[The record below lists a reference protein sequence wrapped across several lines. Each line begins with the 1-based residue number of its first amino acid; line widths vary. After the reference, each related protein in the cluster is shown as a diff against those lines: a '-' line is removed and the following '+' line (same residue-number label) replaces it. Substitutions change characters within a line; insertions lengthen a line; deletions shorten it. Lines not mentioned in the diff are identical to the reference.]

1 MIIRQRV
8 IEVVSSLSA
17 LEGLTVEALRDA
29 LLAGET
35 ARDGCTANHPSNAPG
50 FYAWSAGVCSLRE
63 QLSAAGWT
71 RAEED
76 GLPLILS
83 PSGGIAIALE
93 TGDDG
98 TGLADRI
105 PKTKY
110 TRGPAT
116 VAVVVRNKNQS
127 ELWESD
133 KEEVTVPN
141 PTCQTWFLLRR
152 RIEET
157 ILSELSLPDAIGVD
171 GRVES
176 WIERIILPPISLD
189 PSSGGILPLAPT
201 GGGDSGDIDVRVH
214 RRS

>member
-1 MIIRQRV
+1 MIVRQRI

-50 FYAWSAGVCSLRE
+50 FYAWSAGICSLRE
-63 QLSAAGWT
+63 QLIAAGWS
-71 RAEED
+71 RVEED
-76 GLPLILS
+76 GLPLIVS

-98 TGLADRI
+98 TGVADKI

-116 VAVVVRNKNQS
+116 VAVVVRNKNQT
-127 ELWESD
+127 EFWESD
-133 KEEVTVPN
+133 QEQVIVPN
-141 PTCQTWFLLRR
+141 PTRQTWFLLRR
-152 RIEET
+152 RTDET
-157 ILSELSLPDAIGVD
+157 IFSELSLPDAIGAD

-176 WIERIILPPISLD
+176 WTERIILPPISLD
-189 PSSGGILPLAPT
+189 PSSGGILPLAPS
-201 GGGDSGDIDVRVH
+201 GGGDTGDIDVRIR